1 MSNRDFQRPGD
12 GGPLC
17 RAAHG
22 GYTQRVSGH
31 SSALRRRLDV
41 RPRRVGVSHRLITLP
56 RLLLLATVAAL
67 ALLLALAGPPLWLI
81 WRSADV
87 RYDEPQNVPPQQAA
101 IVFGAG
107 LKLDGTPSALL
118 SDRIHAAVLLY
129 HGGKVRTLLMS
140 GDGGAAEHDEPA
152 AMARQAEAEGVPAS
166 AILQDPGGV
175 HTYASCQRAHDL
187 FGVTS
192 AVAVSQ
198 SYHLPRAIYTCSR
211 LGIHTVGFSLARTP
225 YGGDAML
232 RLREFV
238 SLDAT
243 WWELLLRKGPGWL

>member
-1 MSNRDFQRPGD
+1 M
-12 GGPLC
+12 
-17 RAAHG
+17 
-22 GYTQRVSGH
+22 SGH
-31 SSALRRRLDV
+31 SSALRSRLGV
-41 RPRRVGVSHRLITLP
+41 RPRPASASRRLITLP
-56 RLLLLATVAAL
+56 RVLVVATLGAL
-67 ALLLALAGPPLWLI
+67 ALLAFTGPPLWLI
-81 WRSADV
+81 WHSEAT
-87 RYDEPQNVPPQQAA
+87 RYDEPQDVPPQQAA

-129 HGGKVRTLLMS
+129 RDGKVRRLLMS
-140 GDGGAAEHDEPA
+140 GDGGTPGHDEPA
-152 AMARQAEAEGVPAS
+152 AMARQAESEGVPAT

-198 SYHLPRAIYTCSR
+198 SYHLPRAIYTCTR

-225 YGGDAML
+225 YGGDTSL
-232 RLREFV
+232 RLRELV
-238 SLDAT
+238 SLDAA
-243 WWELLLRKGPGWL
+243 WWELLLRKGPGWP

>member
-1 MSNRDFQRPGD
+1 M
-12 GGPLC
+12 
-17 RAAHG
+17 
-22 GYTQRVSGH
+22 
-31 SSALRRRLDV
+31 
-41 RPRRVGVSHRLITLP
+41 
-56 RLLLLATVAAL
+56 LAGL

-81 WRSADV
+81 WHSSGV
-87 RYDEPQNVPPQQAA
+87 RYDEPEKVPPQQAA

-107 LKLDGTPSALL
+107 LTLDGKPSALL
-118 SDRIHAAVLLY
+118 SDRIHAAALLY
-129 HGGKVRTLLMS
+129 HDGKVRRLLMS
-140 GDGGAAEHDEPA
+140 GDGGAPGHDEPA

-198 SYHLPRAIYTCSR
+198 SYHLPRAIYTCTR

-225 YGGDAML
+225 YGSDARL
-232 RLREFV
+232 RLRELV
-238 SLDAT
+238 SLDAA
-243 WWELLLRKGPGWL
+243 WWELLLRKGPGRP